1 MKNPTEL
8 MRQILQSEKAQEI
21 IDYVSPIYGESY
33 VGLWLYEAIGTVL
46 DEIYQIS
53 EQLRYETTPATA
65 TLLLAYW
72 ERQYGIP
79 TDTSLTP
86 AQRQQRI
93 ISRIESR
100 TAANPKV
107 IASAVS
113 AALNGAP
120 VDITE
125 NVAPN
130 TFRVN
135 IRQGVPDT
143 TAADAVIN
151 QMKPAHLIYQLLVA
165 LLVTAPVNIKIA
177 TAITQAL
184 QYATEVEESIT
195 PVGVYQVQTK
205 LVVLFGVEAE
215 QTGTTLAIS

>member
-1 MKNPTEL
+1 MRNPTEL
-8 MRQILQSEKAQEI
+8 MRQILTNEKAQEI

-33 VGLWLYEAIGTVL
+33 VGLWIYEAIGTVL

-53 EQLRYETTPATA
+53 EQLRYETNPATS
-65 TLLLAYW
+65 TLLLSYW
-72 ERQYGIP
+72 EKQYGIA

-86 AQRQQRI
+86 EQRQKRI

-100 TAANPKV
+100 TACNPKV
-107 IASAVS
+107 LASAIS

-125 NVAPN
+125 NVAQN

-135 IRQGVPDT
+135 IRQGVPNPEV
-143 TAADAVIN
+143 AEAVIN
-151 QMKPAHLIYQLLVA
+151 QMKPAHLIYQLMVA
-165 LLVTAPVNIKIA
+165 LLITAPVDIKIA

-184 QYATEVEESIT
+184 KYTAEVEESLT
-195 PVGVYQVQTK
+195 PMGVYQVQTK
-205 LVVLFGVEAE
+205 LVVLFGVEAV
-215 QTGTTLAIS
+215 QVGNTLAIS